1 MSKNAYEIRLETLR
15 MAKEMADSKYCLQQ
29 DIMYRMID
37 QAVEKREDIEKAIRA
52 HAPLMYRPSDIIE
65 KANELYQ
72 YVSEKQQET
81 SLPKKYGY
89 IHPKDDVSDDKKEEH
104 NEFEL
109 ALRFLGNE
117 LIAIKM
123 AATNFSGKL
132 IVWSILLLIFSF
144 MVLEVFGLSAM
155 FGYGM
160 EE

>member
-1 MSKNAYEIRLETLR
+1 M
-15 MAKEMADSKYCLQQ
+15 
-29 DIMYRMID
+29 
-37 QAVEKREDIEKAIRA
+37 
-52 HAPLMYRPSDIIE
+52 
-65 KANELYQ
+65 
-72 YVSEKQQET
+72 
-81 SLPKKYGY
+81 PKKKFGY
-89 IHPKDDVSDDKKEEH
+89 IHSEDDTVEDKKEEH

>member
-1 MSKNAYEIRLETLR
+1 MSKNPYEVRLETLK
-15 MAKEMADSKYCLQQ
+15 MAKEMVDQQFNLQM
-29 DIMYRMID
+29 DLMFNMID
-37 QAVEKREDIEKAIRA
+37 QAKESGENVKDAYDKYVPDMYKPEHVIDKAQ
-52 HAPLMYRPSDIIE
+52 
-65 KANELYQ
+65 ELYK
-72 YVSEKQQET
+72 YVSEKKQET

-89 IHPKDDVSDDKKEEH
+89 IHPKDDASDDKKEEH

-132 IVWSILLLIFSF
+132 IVWSILLLMFSF

>member
-1 MSKNAYEIRLETLR
+1 M
-15 MAKEMADSKYCLQQ
+15 
-29 DIMYRMID
+29 
-37 QAVEKREDIEKAIRA
+37 
-52 HAPLMYRPSDIIE
+52 
-65 KANELYQ
+65 
-72 YVSEKQQET
+72 
-81 SLPKKYGY
+81 PKKYGY
-89 IHPKDDVSDDKKEEH
+89 IHPKDDASEDNKEEH

-132 IVWSILLLIFSF
+132 IVWSILLLMFSF

>member
-1 MSKNAYEIRLETLR
+1 M
-15 MAKEMADSKYCLQQ
+15 
-29 DIMYRMID
+29 
-37 QAVEKREDIEKAIRA
+37 
-52 HAPLMYRPSDIIE
+52 
-65 KANELYQ
+65 
-72 YVSEKQQET
+72 
-81 SLPKKYGY
+81 PKKKFGY
-89 IHPKDDVSDDKKEEH
+89 IHSEDTVEDKKEEH

>member
-1 MSKNAYEIRLETLR
+1 MAEEKKNGIVV
-15 MAKEMADSKYCLQQ
+15 K
-29 DIMYRMID
+29 
-37 QAVEKREDIEKAIRA
+37 
-52 HAPLMYRPSDIIE
+52 
-65 KANELYQ
+65 N
-72 YVSEKQQET
+72 
-81 SLPKKYGY
+81 
-89 IHPKDDVSDDKKEEH
+89 EH

-117 LIAIKM
+117 LIAVKM

-132 IVWSILLLIFSF
+132 IVWSILLLLFSF

>member
-1 MSKNAYEIRLETLR
+1 MN
-15 MAKEMADSKYCLQQ
+15 
-29 DIMYRMID
+29 
-37 QAVEKREDIEKAIRA
+37 
-52 HAPLMYRPSDIIE
+52 
-65 KANELYQ
+65 
-72 YVSEKQQET
+72 
-81 SLPKKYGY
+81 KKYGY
-89 IHPKDDVSDDKKEEH
+89 IHPKDNGCDEYDKKKEEH

-132 IVWSILLLIFSF
+132 IVWSILLLLFSF

-160 EE
+160 ED

>member
-1 MSKNAYEIRLETLR
+1 MAEEKKNGIV
-15 MAKEMADSKYCLQQ
+15 MK
-29 DIMYRMID
+29 
-37 QAVEKREDIEKAIRA
+37 
-52 HAPLMYRPSDIIE
+52 
-65 KANELYQ
+65 N
-72 YVSEKQQET
+72 
-81 SLPKKYGY
+81 
-89 IHPKDDVSDDKKEEH
+89 EH

-132 IVWSILLLIFSF
+132 IVWSILLLLFSF

-155 FGYGM
+155 LGYGM